1 MSEIIQIADV
11 HKRYGRSTVL
21 GGVSFDVRAGQSVA
35 LWGSNGA
42 GKTTLIRCMLGLIN
56 FEGQIR
62 VAGLDVRTEG
72 KRVRRLLGYVPQ
84 ELAFYDDFRVIE
96 ASRYMARLR
105 GADVGGCE
113 AGLANLGLLAHA
125 RKRVR
130 ELSGGMKQR
139 LALSVALLNDPPL
152 LVLDEPTSNL
162 DSAGRDSLMQL
173 LLDLKAAGKSILF
186 ISHRPEE
193 VAGLADRV
201 LTLEGGRV
209 LTDVATGRSHAA
221 AAPSASDLD
230 EDVDDD
236 DLAAAPAP
244 AAMALA
250 GIRRFA

>member
-1 MSEIIQIADV
+1 MSTMMIQLEDV
-11 HKRYGRSTVL
+11 QKRYGRASVL
-21 GGVSFDVRAGQSVA
+21 NGVSFDVCAGQSVA

-42 GKTTLIRCMLGLIN
+42 GKTTLIRCMLGLVD
-56 FEGQIR
+56 FAGTIR
-62 VAGLDVRTEG
+62 VAGLDVRKEG

-105 GADVGGCE
+105 GASIDACE
-113 AGLANLGLLAHA
+113 STLSELGLLEHA

-162 DSAGRDSLMQL
+162 DSAGRESLMRL
-173 LLDLKAAGKSILF
+173 LLELKEAGKSILF

-193 VAGLADRV
+193 VEGLADRV
-201 LTLEGGRV
+201 LTLEFGRV
-209 LTDVATGRSHAA
+209 VTDVSTDTAFG
-221 AAPSASDLD
+221 P
-230 EDVDDD
+230 
-236 DLAAAPAP
+236 
-244 AAMALA
+244 
-250 GIRRFA
+250 IRRFA